1 MQFLTLKQA
10 ADLLKVHPNTVRT
23 HALRGTIPA
32 AKVGRDWR
40 FLEEDLV
47 SWVRNRYPEKLR
59 RASQD
64 PGDKV
69 IGQFGGRLDISVP
82 GVDRDTARELV
93 DLAHKICPYS
103 KAVEGNIDIELNLA

>member
-82 GVDRDTARELV
+82 ATRARAEQAL
-93 DLAHKICPYS
+93 DALLAKPVRVRS
-103 KAVEGNIDIELNLA
+103 PRRE